1 MRHSPR
7 PAVRERSFVLERGS
21 GGGDRLA
28 AIRGERSAAPAGHRR
43 ADEGGAG
50 LASVES
56 SAKTN
61 LAAGT
66 RRRAGQILP
75 QFGHIYASLPN
86 L

>member
-1 MRHSPR
+1 
-7 PAVRERSFVLERGS
+7 VLKRGS

-28 AIRGERSAAPAGHRR
+28 AIRGERNAAPAGRRR
-43 ADEGGAG
+43 ADQGDAG

-56 SAKTN
+56 SAATN
-61 LAAGT
+61 FVTGP
-66 RRRAGQILP
+66 RRAGQILP